1 MLTDA
6 HLHLYDLFEASGG
19 AEPGSIAGLCCAS
32 AWNMEEFLWQESF
45 AQRRLTGSVLLS
57 FGIHPQ
63 NPDSEALRFL
73 DELASGKRI
82 DAVGECGYDLY
93 TAEYRAQAAEQKTV
107 RDAQF
112 EIARRYALPVVL
124 HCRKAMHLVFADLPM
139 LKRLPSV
146 IFHGWPGG
154 LNEAVSLLERG
165 VNAWFCAGKGLLRK
179 DRSLIATAAGIP
191 FDRLLAETDA
201 PYMQLKGEKLTPARD
216 IVKVYA
222 AIAALRGIGTEQ
234 CESVIERNFRSAF
247 GLQLQ

>member
-19 AEPGSIAGLCCAS
+19 AEPASIAGLCCAS

-93 TAEYRAQAAEQKTV
+93 TAEYRAQAES
-107 RDAQF
+107 
-112 EIARRYALPVVL
+112 RRQSGMPSL
-124 HCRKAMHLVFADLPM
+124 
-139 LKRLPSV
+139 RLPGGTLFLLCCIAGRQCIWFSP
-146 IFHGWPGG
+146 IFRC
-154 LNEAVSLLERG
+154 SRG
-165 VNAWFCAGKGLLRK
+165 F
-179 DRSLIATAAGIP
+179 
-191 FDRLLAETDA
+191 
-201 PYMQLKGEKLTPARD
+201 
-216 IVKVYA
+216 
-222 AIAALRGIGTEQ
+222 
-234 CESVIERNFRSAF
+234 
-247 GLQLQ
+247 LQ